1 MSEKNIE
8 TIIAEILASS
18 PPVGNT
24 GNYDRISDLR
34 PTNRRRNTIVRLR
47 QRRLQRNPL
56 YTSLRLIFMGLVIL
70 LVPLLFSG

>member
-1 MSEKNIE
+1 MSEKDIE
-8 TIIAEILASS
+8 IIIAEILASS

-24 GNYDRISDLR
+24 GNKDRNSDPR
-34 PTNRRRNTIVRLR
+34 PANRNRNAIVRLR
-47 QRRLQRNPL
+47 KRRPQRNPL

>member
-1 MSEKNIE
+1 LSEKNIE